1 MTIRWSFINIT
12 LSDSVIWNIV
22 KNLFIPF
29 WYSDGTIDIQLTP
42 ITAIILL
49 LVL

>member
-1 MTIRWSFINIT
+1 MDIRWGLVNIT
-12 LSDSVIWNIV
+12 ATDTVLWNIV

-29 WYSDGTIDIQLTP
+29 WYSDGTIDIQLIP